1 MILLYKNKLKI
12 FDRDVY
18 YKLYGGKSNNYTMI
32 KGAPL
37 LLNING
43 TLVDINSIS
52 NAVVHK
58 KDLAKV
64 NEYIA
69 NVCSVNEPAANIKFR
84 LIYRRVEIMNYL
96 FLVSHGSG
104 SEFMQCS
111 IIRDFAKGHSNDK
124 IYISAI
130 NKYFADMVE
139 AECDNVK
146 SIDRNT
152 IQPLFTQIMQDKHN
166 WTFYS
171 PEVYQ
176 QPKFFLR
183 MDNFYD
189 TYRELI
195 GMKRLGDW
203 SSAGSKYNPML
214 YVPADFE
221 KAAKQF
227 SEAHPRFILFQRKG
241 GINPVCSREERIRAA
256 SSPEVGLIRSWPMK
270 ESVKFVAEANKL
282 GYEVVQYKLPEEEG
296 VEGAI
301 FFSQENNQLFYIAL
315 AKYAAAVVTIDSSL
329 MHLAIAN
336 SPKTIVIWG
345 QSASDKDDCR
355 GFGYEKAI
363 NLFAKNYKPIS
374 PYFNGMPDTPVIEMA
389 TAEDVVAQLTKKA
402 S

>member
-1 MILLYKNKLKI
+1 
-12 FDRDVY
+12 
-18 YKLYGGKSNNYTMI
+18 
-32 KGAPL
+32 
-37 LLNING
+37 
-43 TLVDINSIS
+43 
-52 NAVVHK
+52 
-58 KDLAKV
+58 
-64 NEYIA
+64 
-69 NVCSVNEPAANIKFR
+69 
-84 LIYRRVEIMNYL
+84 MNYL

-111 IIRDFAKGHSNDK
+111 IVRDFAKEHSNDK

-139 AECDNVK
+139 AECDNAK

-152 IQPLFTQIMQDKHN
+152 IQPLFTQIMQDKNN
-166 WTFYS
+166 WTVYN

-183 MDNFYD
+183 LDNFYD

-195 GMKRLGDW
+195 GMKRLKDW

-214 YVPADFE
+214 YVPSDFE

-227 SEAHPRFILFQRKG
+227 SEAHPKFILFQRKG

-256 SSPEVGLIRSWPMK
+256 NSPEVGLIRSWPMK
-270 ESVKFVAEANKL
+270 ESIKFVAEANKL

-336 SPKTIVIWG
+336 SPRTIVIWG

-402 S
+402 N

>member
-1 MILLYKNKLKI
+1 MILLYRNKLKI
-12 FDRDVY
+12 FDRAEY
-18 YKLYGGKSNNYTMI
+18 YKLYCCKSNNYTMI
-32 KGAPL
+32 KGTPL

-43 TLVDINSIS
+43 ALVDIKSIS

-69 NVCSVNEPAANIKFR
+69 NVYSVIEPAANIKFR
-84 LIYRRVEIMNYL
+84 LIQRRGDIMNYL

-111 IIRDFAKGHSNDK
+111 IIRDFAKEHSNDK

-195 GMKRLGDW
+195 GMKRLKDW

-221 KAAKQF
+221 NAAKQF
-227 SEAHPRFILFQRKG
+227 SEAHPKFILFQRKG

-256 SSPEVGLIRSWPMK
+256 NSPEVGLIRSWPMK
-270 ESVKFVAEANKL
+270 ESIQFVAEANKL

-389 TAEDVVAQLTKKA
+389 TAEDVVAQLTKK
-402 S
+402 

>member
-1 MILLYKNKLKI
+1 MILLYRNKVKI

-43 TLVDINSIS
+43 ALVDIKSIS
-52 NAVVHK
+52 NAVVRK

-69 NVCSVNEPAANIKFR
+69 NVCSVIEPAANIKFR
-84 LIYRRVEIMNYL
+84 LIQRGDIMNYL

-111 IIRDFAKGHSNDK
+111 IIRDFAKEHSNDK

-152 IQPLFTQIMQDKHN
+152 IQPLFTQIMQDKNN
-166 WTFYS
+166 WTVYN

-183 MDNFYD
+183 LDNFYD

-195 GMKRLGDW
+195 GMKRLRDW
-203 SSAGSKYNPML
+203 SSAGSKYNPTL
-214 YVPADFE
+214 FVPSDFE
-221 KAAKQF
+221 NAAKQF
-227 SEAHPRFILFQRKG
+227 SEAHPKFILFQRKG

-256 SSPEVGLIRSWPMK
+256 NSPEVGLIRSWPMK
-270 ESVKFVAEANKL
+270 ESIKFVAEANKL

-389 TAEDVVAQLTKKA
+389 TAEDVIAQLTKK
-402 S
+402 

>member
-1 MILLYKNKLKI
+1 
-12 FDRDVY
+12 
-18 YKLYGGKSNNYTMI
+18 
-32 KGAPL
+32 
-37 LLNING
+37 
-43 TLVDINSIS
+43 
-52 NAVVHK
+52 
-58 KDLAKV
+58 
-64 NEYIA
+64 
-69 NVCSVNEPAANIKFR
+69 
-84 LIYRRVEIMNYL
+84 MNYL

-111 IIRDFAKGHSNDK
+111 IVRDFAKEHSNDK

-152 IQPLFTQIMQDKHN
+152 IQPLFTQIMQDKNN
-166 WTFYS
+166 WTVYN

-183 MDNFYD
+183 LDNFYD

-195 GMKRLGDW
+195 GMKRMRDW
-203 SSAGSKYNPML
+203 SSAGSKYNPTL
-214 YVPADFE
+214 FVPSDFE
-221 KAAKQF
+221 NAAKQF
-227 SEAHPRFILFQRKG
+227 SEAHPKFILFQRKG

-256 SSPEVGLIRSWPMK
+256 NSPEVGLIRSWPMK
-270 ESVKFVAEANKL
+270 ESIKFVAEANKL

-336 SPKTIVIWG
+336 SPRTIVIWG

-389 TAEDVVAQLTKKA
+389 TAEDVVAQLTKKEK
-402 S
+402 